1 MKNLKKDPLVQ
12 DLVDSYGDWF
22 LEHPEDAKKMTDKL
36 YPFTKMFSPINI
48 NKTTIKNR
56 IVMAPMGNLQMCE
69 ESGRPNEKMIA
80 YFTER
85 AKGGCGLITTGLVPI
100 SHGIDPT
107 VTEPNDLSYFPRID
121 RTRTNLVGWRD
132 LATSV
137 HAYDSKIFIQLTPG
151 LGRVGAPLC
160 LPNEMKFPVSA
171 SFNKNFYIPAIPC
184 IRLSDGKLNKII
196 KNGAQAALDAKCQGI
211 DGVYLH
217 GHEGYLL
224 EQLTNP
230 AFNRRKLGKYADP
243 YRFGVDLVKAIREKV
258 GPFYPIMY
266 RIDLSLA
273 LNETYENIENMPTLK
288 KYTEGRT
295 IDDTLKFMEAL
306 VKAGVDCF
314 DVDLGCY
321 DNWWLPHPP
330 AGMPAGCFKLVSKA
344 AVDYF
349 RDNNIKTNTGND
361 VVIVAVGKL
370 GFPDLAEE
378 ILRDNMADMV
388 MLGRQLLADPYWPKK
403 CYNNRVKD
411 IRPCIGCQEGCVNEF
426 VEGGHIQCAVNARC
440 GFEEKYKKMPK
451 TEKVKKIAV
460 VGAGPAGCVYALE
473 AAKKGHDVTLF
484 ESTDKVGGK
493 LISGGKPMIKFDVK
507 NYVDYLGTQIEKAEK
522 ENKLKAMFNKKI
534 DIEDLKGGY
543 DVVVISTGTNDIVP
557 PFAGLDKIPYAMA
570 TDALLDPNI
579 LKGKEKIAIIGGGV
593 VGSETA
599 YKLAVEDKKQ
609 VDLIEMEDN
618 FMVGSCTANRGYIL
632 NYMRK
637 NGNVRLHNG
646 CKVMAFEKGKVIT
659 EQKTSKHLPDPY
671 MCWTPLLPVNTD
683 NPLAKPTGN
692 EAVRKEIDADFVLI
706 ALGYRSENN
715 LYYNALN
722 ERVAKE
728 IYNLGDSFKP
738 GKVVDA
744 VRCAYALAMEV

>member
-1 MKNLKKDPLVQ
+1 MSELKKDALVQ
-12 DLVDSYGDWF
+12 KLVDSYGDWF
-22 LEHPEDAKKMTDKL
+22 LEHPEDAKGMTGNL
-36 YPFTKMFSPINI
+36 YPFETMFSPINI
-48 NKTTIKNR
+48 NRTKIKNR

-85 AKGGCGLITTGLVPI
+85 AKGGCGLLTTGLVPI

-107 VTEPNDLSYFPRID
+107 VSEPGGLSYFPRID
-121 RTRTNLVGWRD
+121 TTRTNLVGWRD
-132 LATSV
+132 LASSV

-160 LPNEMKFPVSA
+160 LPNELKFPVSA

-184 IRLSDGKLNKII
+184 KRLSDSKLNKII
-196 KNGAQAALDAKCQGI
+196 KNGAQAALDAQCQGI

-224 EQLTNP
+224 EQMTNP
-230 AFNRRKLGKYADP
+230 AFNRRKIGKYADP

-273 LNETYENIENMPTLK
+273 LNETYENIETMDTLK
-288 KYTEGRT
+288 KYTKGRT
-295 IDDTLKFMEAL
+295 VEETLKFMESL

-344 AVDYF
+344 AVDHF
-349 RDNNIKTNTGND
+349 KNNKIKTNTGSD

-378 ILRDNMADMV
+378 VLKENMADMV
-388 MLGRQLLADPYWPKK
+388 MLGRQLLADPYWPEK
-403 CYNNRVKD
+403 CFNHKIDD

-440 GFEEKYKKMPK
+440 GFEDKYKKPVK
-451 TEKVKKIAV
+451 AEKPKKIAV
-460 VGAGPAGCVYALE
+460 VGAGPAGCVYAVE
-473 AAKKGHDVTLF
+473 AAKKGHKVTLF
-484 ESTDKVGGK
+484 EATKEIGGK
-493 LISGGKPMIKFDVK
+493 LIPGSKPMVKFDIK
-507 NYVDYLGTQIEKAEK
+507 NYVDYLKVQVKKAEDTYQ
-522 ENKLKAMFNKKI
+522 LKTEFGKKVE
-534 DIEDLKGGY
+534 IEDLKNGF
-543 DVVVISTGTNDIVP
+543 DVVVIATGTNDIVP
-557 PFAGLDKIPYAMA
+557 PFEGLESIPHAMA
-570 TDALLDPNI
+570 TDALLDASI

-599 YKLAVEDKKQ
+599 YKLAFEDNKH
-609 VDLIEMEDN
+609 VDVIEMADN
-618 FMVGSCTANRGYIL
+618 FMVGACTANRGHLL

-637 NGNVRLHNG
+637 NDKVTLHNG
-646 CKVMAFEKGKVIT
+646 CKVKKFEDGKVIT
-659 EQKTSKHLPDPY
+659 DQKTSKYLPDPY
-671 MCWTPLLPVNTD
+671 ICWTPLLPKNTN
-683 NPLAKPTGN
+683 NPLAKSTGTD
-692 EAVRKEIDADFVLI
+692 AVKKEIETDFVLI

-715 LYYNALN
+715 LYYQALK
-722 ERVAKE
+722 EKVAPE
-728 IYNLGDSFKP
+728 IFNLGDSFKP

-744 VRCAYALAMEV
+744 VRSSYALALEI